1 MVGSA
6 TLVIVR
12 STMVMKYATA
22 STAKA
27 RQRRTS
33 PGAAA
38 SLWLTDRLRRPPFAV
53 RGQTPIA
60 SNGRTAATALTAAA
74 PHTASSVA
82 RCPACPGW
90 LSEMPTVLSSHL
102 PPTAQ

>member
-1 MVGSA
+1 MCD
-6 TLVIVR
+6 
-12 STMVMKYATA
+12 STRPARTRRPWTA
-22 STAKA
+22 
-27 RQRRTS
+27 
-33 PGAAA
+33 PGARPGKWP
-38 SLWLTDRLRRPPFAV
+38 WLAGRDRHRARKTKRPQIRNQGSQRYACH
-53 RGQTPIA
+53 
-60 SNGRTAATALTAAA
+60 AATALTAAA